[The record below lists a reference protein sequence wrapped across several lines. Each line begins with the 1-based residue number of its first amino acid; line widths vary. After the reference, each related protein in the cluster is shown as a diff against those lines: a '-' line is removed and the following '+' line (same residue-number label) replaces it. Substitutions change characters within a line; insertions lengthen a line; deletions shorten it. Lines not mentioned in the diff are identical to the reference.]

1 MLKSPAQSLHLK
13 YPISSTWEFTLNDSE
28 VIKGE
33 IYCTDP
39 VAAIVVVK
47 DQLGDVS
54 LISVASIQESKQ
66 VNEASSDQVKM
77 AAENMTHTKKV
88 LEEREKRAIRL
99 AQESL
104 KRLNPKVSEKIKV
117 DSIPCSWSSLCW
129 YILVNLGITK
139 RSNCVWSPL
148 QGM

>member
-1 MLKSPAQSLHLK
+1 MCLCVVVVVGYRDTRIMLKSPAQSLHLK

-54 LISVASIQESKQ
+54 LISVGSIQESKQ

-117 DSIPCSWSSLCW
+117 DSIPCSWSSLC
-129 YILVNLGITK
+129 
-139 RSNCVWSPL
+139 
-148 QGM
+148 